1 MPELTGAALAWV
13 IGGLIAGL
21 IVEVLLF
28 WAGCALADMDPL
40 PGFFKTLLIVTPLYA
55 LGVAGTWFAVTR
67 WGFGGENIF
76 TLVGGGRLVGVFV
89 GCLAANWIVAGVAY
103 IALLALSPKVGL
115 FVAGCEML
123 LRLLMSAL
131 VTAVVLVVLAGWQI
145 YGGGKA
151 PTKSELP
158 VPPARTAPAA

>member
-13 IGGLIAGL
+13 IVGLVVGL

-40 PGFFKTLLIVTPLYA
+40 PGLFKTLLLVTPLYV
-55 LGVAGTWFAVTR
+55 LGVAGTWFAVYR
-67 WGFGGENIF
+67 WGFGSENLF
-76 TLVGGGRLVGVFV
+76 TLVGGGRVIGVFV
-89 GCLAANWIVAGVAY
+89 GCLAVNWIIAGLAY
-103 IALLALSPKVGL
+103 IVLLALSPKVGL

-131 VTAVVLVVLAGWQI
+131 VTAVVLVALAGWQI

-158 VPPARTAPAA
+158 PPPARTTAAA